1 MGEHRSTDASG
12 LGLSIDPAAAA
23 APYEQ
28 LRVAVVEAVRAGRL
42 APGSKLPTV
51 RGLADELG
59 LAVNTVAKAY
69 KALEADG
76 VIDGRGRNGTFV
88 AEHGDPAERALQAA
102 AAEYAALARRLGAEA
117 SDALLIVRAA
127 LGD

>member
-1 MGEHRSTDASG
+1 MDATG
-12 LGLSIDPAAAA
+12 FGLSIDPASAV
-23 APYEQ
+23 PPFEQ
-28 LRVAVVEAVRAGRL
+28 LRGAVIAAVADGRL

-76 VIDGRGRNGTFV
+76 VLEGRGRNGTFV
-88 AEHGDPAERALQAA
+88 AEHGDPGERRLQQAA
-102 AAEYAALARRLGAEA
+102 ADYAALSRRLGVEA
-117 SDALLIVRAA
+117 SAARAIVNAA
-127 LGD
+127 LDAD

>member
-1 MGEHRSTDASG
+1 MDASG
-12 LGLSIDPAAAA
+12 LALAIDASSAAP
-23 APYEQ
+23 PYEQ
-28 LRVAVVEAVRAGRL
+28 LHSAVVDAVREGRL
-42 APGSKLPTV
+42 APGAKLPTV

-76 VIDGRGRNGTFV
+76 VIEGRGRNGTFV
-88 AEHGDPAERALQAA
+88 AEHGDPAERALQSAA
-102 AAEYAALARRLGAEA
+102 ADYAALARRLGVEA
-117 SDALLIVRAA
+117 SAAAAIVRTA

>member
-1 MGEHRSTDASG
+1 M
-12 LGLSIDPAAAA
+12 
-23 APYEQ
+23 
-28 LRVAVVEAVRAGRL
+28 
-42 APGSKLPTV
+42 

-76 VIDGRGRNGTFV
+76 VIEGRGRNGTFV
-88 AEHGDPAERALQAA
+88 AEHGDEAERQLQRAA
-102 AAEYAALARRLGAEA
+102 ADYAALANRLGIEA
-117 SDALLIVRAA
+117 STARAIVSTA